1 MKSKNLKTGLKKKA
15 RQAAIDYGID
25 VNQMDYILSLTP
37 AERLRRHDAALA
49 LVKAARKAGRHYYG
63 FDNRPPETA

>member
-1 MKSKNLKTGLKKKA
+1 MPPMKSENLTKSSKKKA

-37 AERLRRHDAALA
+37 GERLKRHDAALV
-49 LVKAARKAGRHYYG
+49 LVKAARKAGRRYYG
-63 FDNRPPETA
+63 FDS